1 MFMVDMLIFTAHI
14 TNMLLAQVYKYIIAI
29 LKHVYRQG
37 GKVILCHVKR
47 KVSAV
52 LRLTEI
58 FPWKPFRLRLQLW
71 WSHFKAV
78 SKDCA
83 TEEDGEEEEE
93 GQIYTLSLK
102 KCRGIKLWQV
112 CTLIKNHWIYAR
124 TSIYSVRAEQKCIP
138 SFHQIKTIKCFPFLT
153 PLKTIYLVTC
163 SS

>member
-14 TNMLLAQVYKYIIAI
+14 TKMLLAQVYKYIIAI
-29 LKHVYRQG
+29 LKHVYCQG
-37 GKVILCHVKR
+37 DKVIFFHVKR
-47 KVSAV
+47 KSAG

-58 FPWKPFRLRLQLW
+58 FPWKPFRLSLQLQ

-83 TEEDGEEEEE
+83 TEEEGEEEEE
-93 GQIYTLSLK
+93 GQIYTLNLK

-112 CTLIKNHWIYAR
+112 CTLIKNHWIYGVH
-124 TSIYSVRAEQKCIP
+124 TEQKCIP
-138 SFHQIKTIKCFPFLT
+138 AFHQIKTIKCFPFLT
-153 PLKTIYLVTC
+153 LLKTIYLVTC